1 MRRSIDD
8 EPITES
14 ELPPGAEDATPVS
27 WAIAICD
34 DYDDATPRVVL
45 TVEDLGRPGA
55 GLVAHLSADSARRL
69 RGAINDAL
77 REVGEDVG
85 R

>member
-1 MRRSIDD
+1 
-8 EPITES
+8 
-14 ELPPGAEDATPVS
+14 
-27 WAIAICD
+27 
-34 DYDDATPRVVL
+34 
-45 TVEDLGRPGA
+45 
-55 GLVAHLSADSARRL
+55 LSADSARRL